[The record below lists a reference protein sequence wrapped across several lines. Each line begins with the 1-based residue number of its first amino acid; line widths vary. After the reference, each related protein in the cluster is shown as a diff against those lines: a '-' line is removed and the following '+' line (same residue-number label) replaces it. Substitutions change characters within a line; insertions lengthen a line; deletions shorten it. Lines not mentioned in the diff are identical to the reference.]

1 MLFVFLSW
9 LMACQS
15 FAESPEKA
23 VLKEKLT
30 PLQYNVTQENGTE
43 PPFDN
48 LYWDNTADGIYVDL
62 ISGEALFASTHK
74 FKSGTG
80 WPSFY
85 KPLEDAN
92 IVEKA
97 DRGIWGTRSEVR
109 SLMGNAH
116 LGHVFN
122 DGPEPTGLRYCINSA
137 SLKFVPV
144 AEMSTAGYA
153 DYLYLFTSDV
163 NAPDKE
169 IAYLAGGCFW
179 GMEQIIRKIPGVLD
193 TEVGY
198 TGGRIDNPTYGD
210 VKTGKSG
217 HAEAVKVVFDRNKLS
232 YEQLLGYFFR
242 MHDPTTLNKQGN
254 DIGTQYRSALFYL
267 SEKQKQTAESVIAKV
282 NASQKWP
289 IPIVTEVT
297 KAGTFTNAEDYH
309 QDYLVIQ
316 PDGYTC
322 HYLRD

>member
-9 LMACQS
+9 LMGCQS
-15 FAESPEKA
+15 FAESPENEA
-23 VLKEKLT
+23 LKEKLT
-30 PLQYNVTQENGTE
+30 PLQYRVTKENGTE

-62 ISGEALFASTHK
+62 ISGEALFSSTHK

-97 DRGIWGTRSEVR
+97 DRGVWGTRSEVR
-109 SLMGNAH
+109 SLMGDAH

-137 SLKFVPV
+137 ALKFVPV
-144 AEMSTAGYA
+144 AEMGTEGYA
-153 DYLYLFTSDV
+153 DYLYLFASDV

-198 TGGRIDNPTYGD
+198 TGGRVDSPTYGD

-232 YEQLLGYFFR
+232 YEVLLDYFFR

-254 DIGTQYRSALFYL
+254 DVGTQYRSALFYL
-267 SEKQKQTAESVIAKV
+267 SEQQRQTAESVIAKV
-282 NASQKWP
+282 NASKKWSA
-289 IPIVTEVT
+289 PIVTEVT
-297 KAGTFTNAEDYH
+297 KAGVFTKAEDYH

>member
-1 MLFVFLSW
+1 MLFVFMSW
-9 LMACQS
+9 LMGCQS
-15 FAESPEKA
+15 FAESPEQTQ
-23 VLKEKLT
+23 LKEKLT
-30 PLQYNVTQENGTE
+30 PLQYRVTKENGTE

-62 ISGEALFASTHK
+62 ISGEVLFASTHK

-85 KPLEDAN
+85 KPLDDAN

-97 DRGIWGTRSEVR
+97 DRGVWGTRSEVR
-109 SLMGNAH
+109 SLMGDAH

-137 SLKFVPV
+137 ALKFVSV
-144 AEMSTAGYA
+144 AEMSAEGYT

-198 TGGRIDNPTYGD
+198 TGGRIDRPTYGD

-217 HAEAVKVVFDRNKLS
+217 HAETVKVVFDRNKVS
-232 YEQLLGYFFR
+232 YEQLLEYFFR

-254 DIGTQYRSALFYL
+254 DVGTQYRSGLFYL
-267 SEKQKQTAESVIAKV
+267 SEQQKMTAESVIAKV
-282 NASQKWP
+282 NASKKWSA
-289 IPIVTEVT
+289 PIVTEVT
-297 KAGTFTNAEDYH
+297 KAGVFTKAEDYH